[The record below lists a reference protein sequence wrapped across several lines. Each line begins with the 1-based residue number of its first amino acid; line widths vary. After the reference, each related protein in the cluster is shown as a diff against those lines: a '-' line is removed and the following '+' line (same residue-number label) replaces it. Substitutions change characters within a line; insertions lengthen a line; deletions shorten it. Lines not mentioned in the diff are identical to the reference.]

1 MIFKRERKEEILS
14 VLVWRIVCGFTA
26 LPSPGTPEPPLRSLL
41 CNLIKYLAN
50 LARSNSC
57 LPARLLQT
65 AAVCCSQESVDLWVS
80 AGQLSQLPAVTALST
95 SFSLIFGGKARQ
107 VRRGGSNR
115 LEVITTRQHKYVIDH
130 YPTSPPLL
138 SLSCGLSVWSR
149 LSTCIL
155 RSLLTLE
162 MTDLFYV
169 GVMIDNERW
178 QLSALSSTCWLPLL
192 NILQILLSTE
202 DMRLW
207 INRGCW
213 ANSWESVLFALT
225 FTFLTLRFP
234 HLDGDCSSN

>member
-155 RSLLTLE
+155 RSSGDDRLVL
-162 MTDLFYV
+162 
-169 GVMIDNERW
+169 
-178 QLSALSSTCWLPLL
+178 CW
-192 NILQILLSTE
+192 
-202 DMRLW
+202 
-207 INRGCW
+207 
-213 ANSWESVLFALT
+213 
-225 FTFLTLRFP
+225 
-234 HLDGDCSSN
+234 SNDR